1 MIITGATIELSP
13 RGGENVR
20 QINLKYGGE
29 CAKCGNSLEVGSSAM
44 HEKSM
49 GIFCCGCEPTDIEDI
64 RHYRTIK
71 ADAKAERIEDRAR
84 ARLRHAGDIQN
95 SLPEYRHDWAYIT
108 QPGYIPGRAKIAQKE
123 EKIYHLHN
131 EAEHLQERAD
141 NIRKYK
147 TVVAGDAERRRQRQ
161 REALDAIL
169 GKGSRVND
177 VVFGEGVIVSVHKK
191 SYRIKFDHSGNTYA
205 RDKSY
210 VRPLPEQV
218 TKSIGG

>member
-1 MIITGATIELSP
+1 
-13 RGGENVR
+13 VR
-20 QINLKYGGE
+20 QITVKYSGD

-44 HEKSM
+44 YEKSM
-49 GIFCCGCEPTDIEDI
+49 GIFCCGCEPTDIEGI

-71 ADAKAERIEDRAR
+71 AAAKAERVEARAD
-84 ARLRHAGDIQN
+84 ARLRHAGALQG

-108 QPGYIPGRAKIAQKE
+108 QPGHIPGRARIAQKE

-131 EAEHLQERAD
+131 EAAALQEKAD
-141 NIRKYK
+141 NIMKYQ
-147 TVVAGDAERRRQRQ
+147 TRVQGDAERRRQAK
-161 REALDAIL
+161 REALDRIL

-191 SYRIKFDHSGNTYA
+191 SYRIKFDRSGSTYA

-210 VRPLPEQV
+210 VRPEQREEA
-218 TKSIGG
+218 SIS